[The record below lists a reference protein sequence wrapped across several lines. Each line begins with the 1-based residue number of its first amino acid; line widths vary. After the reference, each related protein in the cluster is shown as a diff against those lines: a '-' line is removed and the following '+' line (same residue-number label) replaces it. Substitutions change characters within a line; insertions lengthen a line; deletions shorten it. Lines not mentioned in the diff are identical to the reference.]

1 MKFLRSFE
9 PLSLLALRLVLALIF
24 VYHGYPKL
32 THPTEQMREFF
43 TSHGLPAYFVGLA
56 GIIECFGAL
65 LLAIGLFTRPAAL
78 VLVAE
83 MVVAI
88 AKVHSAHG
96 LIAVKDYEF
105 PLTLAAACF
114 VLATVGAGLVSAD
127 HVVFGEGAKKR
138 RATKSTNK
146 D

>member
-1 MKFLRSFE
+1 MKFLRSLA
-9 PLSLLALRLVLALIF
+9 PLSQLFLRLALALIF

-43 TSHGLPAYFVGLA
+43 TSHGFPVYFVGLA

-78 VLVAE
+78 VLAGE
-83 MVVAI
+83 MAVAI

-96 LIAVKDYEF
+96 ILSVKDYEF
-105 PLTLAAACF
+105 PLAVAAGCL
-114 VLATVGAGLVSAD
+114 VLATLGAGLISAD
-127 HVVFGEGAKKR
+127 NLVFGEEGKKR
-138 RATKSTNK
+138 RKAKSSNE
-146 D
+146 

>member
-9 PLSLLALRLVLALIF
+9 PLSLLALRLALALIF

-43 TSHGLPAYFVGLA
+43 TAHGFPQYFVGLA

-65 LLAIGLFTRPAAL
+65 LLASGLFTRPAAL
-78 VLVAE
+78 ILAAE
-83 MVVAI
+83 MAVAI
-88 AKVHSAHG
+88 AKVHSVHG
-96 LIAVKDYEF
+96 LISVKDYEF
-105 PLTLAAACF
+105 PLTVAAGCL
-114 VLATVGAGLVSAD
+114 VLATTGSGLISAD
-127 HVVFGEGAKKR
+127 HLFFGEDGKKR
-138 RATKSTNK
+138 RPGRNSK

>member
-1 MKFLRSFE
+1 MKFLRTFE
-9 PLSLLALRLVLALIF
+9 PLSLLALRLALALIF

-32 THPTEQMREFF
+32 AHPTEQMREFF
-43 TSHGLPAYFVGLA
+43 TSHGFPAYFVGLA

-78 VLVAE
+78 VLVGE
-83 MVVAI
+83 MIVAI

-105 PLTLAAACF
+105 PLTLAAACL

-138 RATKSTNK
+138 RATKSTSK

>member
-9 PLSLLALRLVLALIF
+9 PLALLVLRLVLALIF

-32 THPTEQMREFF
+32 THPTDQMREFF
-43 TSHGLPAYFVGLA
+43 TSHGFPAYFVGLA

-78 VLVAE
+78 VLAGE
-83 MVVAI
+83 MAVAI
-88 AKVHSAHG
+88 AKVHSVHG

-105 PLTLAAACF
+105 PMSLAAACV
-114 VLATVGAGLVSAD
+114 VLATVGAGLASAD
-127 HVVFGEGAKKR
+127 HLVFGETGKKR
-138 RATKSTNK
+138 RKIRSSTE
-146 D
+146 